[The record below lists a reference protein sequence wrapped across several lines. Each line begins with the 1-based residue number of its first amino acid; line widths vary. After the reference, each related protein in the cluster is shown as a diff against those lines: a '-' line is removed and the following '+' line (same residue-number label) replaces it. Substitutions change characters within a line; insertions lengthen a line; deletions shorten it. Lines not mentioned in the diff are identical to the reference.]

1 MHRHS
6 LEYMWIK
13 TRLFLLCLLFGGF
26 SAHSQD
32 VFESARTGNIKQ
44 LKKLISL
51 NKDTIQKVNPMGFD
65 PLMIACYRGQTK
77 CAVFL
82 IEHGADVNRPSAE
95 GSALQAACYQNNIN
109 LAKLLITKGAQL
121 NAQGPDGNTA
131 LMYAVL
137 NQNLKLVKILVE
149 AGSDLTKTN
158 KDNQTA
164 YSLAMS
170 LANTEIQKLVKSHR
184 VLGFLD

>member
-1 MHRHS
+1 
-6 LEYMWIK
+6 MWIK
-13 TRLFLLCLLFGGF
+13 SLVFLGSLLVIGTN
-26 SAHSQD
+26 AQAQD
-32 VFESARTGNIKQ
+32 VFESARKGNIKQ
-44 LKKLISL
+44 LKKLLEL
-51 NKDTIQKVNPMGFD
+51 NRDTINKVNQMGFD

-77 CAVFL
+77 CALFL
-82 IEHGADVNRPSAE
+82 IKQGANVNRPSAE
-95 GSALQAACYQNNIN
+95 GSALQAACYQNNTK
-109 LAKLLITKGAQL
+109 LAKLLVDKRAAL
-121 NAQGPDGNTA
+121 NTQGPDGNTA

-170 LANTEIQKLVKSHR
+170 LTNTEIQKLVKSHR
-184 VLGFLD
+184 VLGYFDRAGLNIN